1 MARHIVRCLQLWLL
15 GFPFVLAGTMA
26 PLSVA
31 LWVLAT
37 SYALV
42 GIDEVGVQV
51 EQPFDIIPMN
61 KMCMI
66 VMWNLN
72 ETFVNLPRHVRER
85 MGMHLD

>member
-1 MARHIVRCLQLWLL
+1 M
-15 GFPFVLAGTMA
+15 
-26 PLSVA
+26 
-31 LWVLAT
+31 
-37 SYALV
+37 
-42 GIDEVGVQV
+42 